1 MFFPFY
7 HYANVAFHLFPRKSL
22 NHVVNQPKQQAL
34 AFAVGRHGL
43 GLVQVF
49 PNILLQM

>member
-7 HYANVAFHLFPRKSL
+7 HCANVVFHLFPSKSL

-34 AFAVGRHGL
+34 AFTVGRHGL